1 MNSKNSIKIPKN
13 VITYIKARKII
24 KTMYYLIKYNY
35 TIQLFNINC

>member
-24 KTMYYLIKYNY
+24 KTMQYLIKYNY
-35 TIQLFNINC
+35 TIQLFNIN